1 MITIDIPDFGPLE
14 LEHLVMD
21 YNGTMAIDGDL
32 IEGVANRLESLSS
45 HLKLHVITADTFGK
59 VKAQMKGVPCSVE
72 VLEPGNQDVAKKEFV
87 EKLGATRVMAVGNG
101 RNDAAMLRTARL
113 GVVVIQEEGAAI
125 ASLTAADVAT
135 PTIND
140 ALDLLLNPLRL
151 VATLR

>member
-72 VLEPGNQDVAKKEFV
+72 VLEPGNQDVAKNEFV
-87 EKLGATRVMAVGNG
+87 EKLGANRVMAVGNG